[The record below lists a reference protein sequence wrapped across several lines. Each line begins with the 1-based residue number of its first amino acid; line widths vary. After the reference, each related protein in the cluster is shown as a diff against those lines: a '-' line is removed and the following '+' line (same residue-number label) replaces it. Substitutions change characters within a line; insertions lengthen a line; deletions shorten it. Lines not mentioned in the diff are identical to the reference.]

1 VEGLHAVG
9 GILSKISINCVLIY
23 MLCIYTCV
31 YVYGF
36 FQCMMHVYFYCYF
49 RTFMGIYPEY
59 LYMFISLYT
68 VHKFSIV

>member
-36 FQCMMHVYFYCYF
+36 FLCMLHVYYY
-49 RTFMGIYPEY
+49 REDQIP
-59 LYMFISLYT
+59 T
-68 VHKFSIV
+68 VGSKSMK